1 MPMQISRRDFL
12 KGTAAG
18 AVGLAVSGLMGGSQK
33 AYADEAPAISPQE
46 AIAKLNP
53 QDYDYRSKDTDLS
66 HVFSPWKLGNIELSH
81 RMVKSAAGSDTGNN
95 PDEFLA
101 YYEGFADGGVEMIWV
116 EDFVELYNN
125 FSNPRKKP
133 KETIPLKE
141 LADRLHAKG
150 AHVGYQLSCMGQ
162 KFTGFDPATAAQYE
176 SAHAEHLTL
185 EEIHMLQKDFIA
197 GAVYLKEQGY
207 DAVEINAAGN
217 NIGQAFFS
225 RMRNYRDDEYG
236 PQSFENRARFVSE
249 IIQGIKKEC
258 GEDFIVQVLIN
269 VIEEND
275 VDMGDSTLS
284 TTVEENCQICKMLE
298 EAGANSLHLR
308 LGPLGRHICQFASE
322 LYFTGYGIE
331 GTTGYGTQFD
341 FSRHWQGKLVAN
353 HSGCGL
359 LLNIVQEVKQAVSIP
374 CGGVTYMD
382 PAHAPKMFDDA
393 IAEGK
398 LDFMMMTRSLCCEP
412 DYVNKLR
419 EGRIDEI
426 APCTRCLHCHFD
438 YDEEGKVY
446 EHCRVNATT
455 QRAYREA
462 MPEGPVPLPATGDKK
477 VMVVGGG
484 PAGLEAARIAAE
496 RGYDVTLYEKNGYLG
511 GLLPFASVIK
521 GPHENLDDFLA
532 YLKRQQEVKGVK
544 VVTGQT
550 VDQDFIKA
558 EAPDV
563 VILAVGGLRDT
574 LGLEST
580 AGTKVMRIDEVY
592 NASRVGDKITIV
604 GGNCQAVDMAQ
615 YLNAH
620 GKHVTIV
627 SPEGKDKLDK
637 GQSSWVKTFTLPML
651 YTRGTRLWPN
661 AEIVSV
667 GDGTVTIH
675 GETGV
680 DMTIACD
687 TVIEAMDMLPNT
699 SLAEGLDGIEVYCVG
714 DCAKPWNIAE
724 AIASGNLTARK
735 I

>member
-1 MPMQISRRDFL
+1 MSIKISRRDFL

-18 AVGLAVSGLMGGSQK
+18 AMGLAVTGLLGK
-33 AYADEAPAISPQE
+33 EVPAYAEDAPVLTPQE

-53 QDYDYRSKDTDLS
+53 QDYDFRSKDTDLS

-101 YYEGFADGGVEMIWV
+101 YYEDFANGGVEMIWV

-125 FSNPRKKP
+125 FQNPRKKP

-162 KFTGFDPATAAQYE
+162 KFSGFDPATAAQYE

-185 EEIHMLQKDFIA
+185 DEIHMLQEDFIA
-197 GAVYLKEQGY
+197 GAKYIQEQGF

-284 TTVEENCQICKMLE
+284 TTVEENCQICRMLE
-298 EAGANSLHLR
+298 AAGANSLHLR

-382 PAHAPKMFDDA
+382 PAHAPKFFDDA

-412 DYVNKLR
+412 QYVNKLR
-419 EGRIDEI
+419 EGRLDEI

-438 YDEEGKVY
+438 YDEDGKVY

-462 MPEGPVPLPATGDKK
+462 MPEGPIPLPAETPKK

-484 PAGLEAARIAAE
+484 PAGMEAARIAAE
-496 RGYDVTLYEKNGYLG
+496 RGHDVTLYEKKGFLG

-532 YLKRQQEVKGVK
+532 YLKRQQEIKGVK
-544 VVTGQT
+544 VVTGQE
-550 VDQDFIKA
+550 VDADFIRA

-563 VILAVGGLRDT
+563 VIVAAGGLRPE
-574 LGLEST
+574 LSLEAT
-580 AGTKVMRIDEVY
+580 AGTAVMPIDAVMKADLVGQEV
-592 NASRVGDKITIV
+592 TII
-604 GGNCQAVDMAQ
+604 GGSCQAVDMAQ
-615 YLNAH
+615 FLNAH

-627 SPEGKDKLDK
+627 SPDPKDKLDK

-661 AEIVSV
+661 AEVVAV

-675 GETGV
+675 GETGC
-680 DMTIACD
+680 DMVIACD
-687 TVIEAMDMLPNT
+687 TVIDARDMLPNT
-699 SLAEGLDGIEVYCVG
+699 ALAEGLDGIEVYCVG

-724 AIASGNLTARK
+724 AIAAGNLTARK